1 VKAALRNRLK
11 LAGLIVLLA
20 MPVAWLIA
28 RFFGGFVREALAVPF
43 LYLTWI
49 VRVYVRTVPRTL
61 FWGALLLFGV
71 ALAVTNVV
79 IALGRDGRHDPNADL
94 ERHPDYADT
103 VQQLTSQIRFAGRS
117 IYFRRSLAKRLG
129 RLVLT
134 SRDSEDSYRAGEIR
148 RALRAL
154 DAPPTVH
161 EFFHDGDDLVPSSR
175 RARWLIWFRRRLWA
189 QEHRYAPPDDLEA
202 VIRFLEDRLEVS

>member
-1 VKAALRNRLK
+1 MRNRLK
-11 LAGLIVLLA
+11 LIGLIVLLA
-20 MPVAWLIA
+20 MPVAWLVA

-43 LYLTWI
+43 LYLAWI

-79 IALGRDGRHDPNADL
+79 IALGRDGRLDSSADL
-94 ERHPDYADT
+94 ERHSGYADT

-117 IYFRRSLAKRLG
+117 LYFRRSLAKRLG
-129 RLVLT
+129 RLILR
-134 SRDSEDSYRAGEIR
+134 SRDNGDPCRPAEIQ
-148 RALRAL
+148 RALLDL

-161 EFFHDGDDLVPSSR
+161 EFFRDGEDGVSLSG
-175 RARWLIWFRRRLWA
+175 RARWIIWLRRRLGA
-189 QEHRYAPPDDLEA
+189 QEERYAPPDDLED
-202 VIRFLEDRLEVS
+202 VIRFLEDRLEVL

>member
-1 VKAALRNRLK
+1 MKAELRNRLK

-28 RFFGGFVREALAVPF
+28 RFFGGFVREALAIPF

-71 ALAVTNVV
+71 ALAVTHVV
-79 IALGRDGRHDPNADL
+79 ITLDRDGRHDSKADL
-94 ERHPDYADT
+94 ERHPGYADT
-103 VQQLTSQIRFAGRS
+103 VQQLTLQIRFAGRS
-117 IYFRRSLAKRLG
+117 LYFRRSLAKRLG
-129 RLVLT
+129 RLILR
-134 SRDSEDSYRAGEIR
+134 SRDNVDPWRPAEIQ
-148 RALRAL
+148 RALRDL
-154 DAPPTVH
+154 DAPPKVH
-161 EFFHDGDDLVPSSR
+161 EFFRDGDDLVPSSR
-175 RARWLIWFRRRLWA
+175 RTRWIIWLRRRLGA
-189 QEHRYAPPDDLEA
+189 QEERYAPPDALED